1 MPTDK
6 FQFVKLLTPNGYR
19 LVALFHSH
27 LIRQRIVYRR
37 AGLHIAVTVKVAINI
52 SGRAD
57 IRVTEPHLN
66 ILHLLAKC
74 EHC

>member
-6 FQFVKLLTPNGYR
+6 FQFVKLLTPKGYR
-19 LVALFHSH
+19 VVALFHP
-27 LIRQRIVYRR
+27 LLVRQRIVYRR
-37 AGLHIAVTVKVAINI
+37 AGLHLTVTVKVAINV

-57 IRVTEPHLN
+57 VRVAKPHLN
-66 ILHLLAKC
+66 ILHLLAKR